1 MHSQHRLYTVS
12 NVVKCSVVHTVHDL
26 SSTYFEIIE
35 RIRKERAGHKSKS
48 NIKETPMHKIHA
60 GVNSMLNI

>member
-35 RIRKERAGHKSKS
+35 RIRKERAGHKSKRK
-48 NIKETPMHKIHA
+48 KETPMHIIHA
-60 GVNSMLNI
+60 GVNSLLNI